1 MRMTRSVRTRELTTL
16 GLAVACVHGIC
27 ANDMQVRV
35 ALTRDCARGD
45 VHMSIATFIHM
56 THRRVDVECSYG
68 RRGVFVLRCAI
79 GTALIRGGMSVP
91 TSACVAIDN
100 MTD

>member
-1 MRMTRSVRTRELTTL
+1 MRMARSVRTRELTTL

-27 ANDMQVRV
+27 ANGMQVRV

-56 THRRVDVECSYG
+56 THRRETWSVRTGDVVYSFYA
-68 RRGVFVLRCAI
+68 VPL
-79 GTALIRGGMSVP
+79 ALL
-91 TSACVAIDN
+91 
-100 MTD
+100 